1 MKPMADT
8 VKSDE
13 FTYQIRCTAAV
24 FLFQPKT
31 DHDSIC
37 IFARSRR
44 VPEDYGIRTIPG
56 IRLEYRAVFWHVKSS
71 EQDWRF
77 RSGAGIA
84 QHIRFFQSFS

>member
-56 IRLEYRAVFWHVKSS
+56 IRLEYCATLLRNRAGNFVLTQGLFYK
-71 EQDWRF
+71 
-77 RSGAGIA
+77 
-84 QHIRFFQSFS
+84 